1 MRFTVFVINKI
12 QSAFSPFYP
21 WLAFY
26 TFQLISSGQSS
37 EFMVSEQAAHMA
49 AAFIAADA
57 LSTMPRPLTP
67 AQIIAAV
74 AASPQPVQ
82 FTISVVSQGKL
93 YYLAALR
100 RDDAVAA
107 EETKTFFTPSRSRA
121 SAANSEVVSFVMLF
135 CLELVG
141 LAGGELTA
149 EPV

>member
-1 MRFTVFVINKI
+1 
-12 QSAFSPFYP
+12 
-21 WLAFY
+21 
-26 TFQLISSGQSS
+26 
-37 EFMVSEQAAHMA
+37 MVSEQAAHMA

-82 FTISVVSQGKL
+82 VYDLGRFAGEALLSRCPS
-93 YYLAALR
+93 AATMPSLPR
-100 RDDAVAA
+100 
-107 EETKTFFTPSRSRA
+107 ETKTFFTPSRSRA

-141 LAGGELTA
+141 LEGGELTA